1 VKQLLVIMFSQA
13 LINNYMLSRIL
24 GTCPFIGVSQQFETA
39 TGMSLAVV
47 FVMTMASVITWLVQ
61 HFILNPLGM
70 AYLQTVSFILVI
82 AALVQLIEMVI
93 KKNSPGL
100 YRALGIYLPL
110 ITTNC
115 AVLGVAI
122 INISSNYN
130 LIESAVSGAAGGLG
144 WGLAIMLFAAIRER
158 QRLAP
163 VSQAMQGFPIAL
175 VTTGLLAM
183 AFLGFSGFDVARFIG
198 L

>member
-1 VKQLLVIMFSQA
+1 
-13 LINNYMLSRIL
+13 
-24 GTCPFIGVSQQFETA
+24 
-39 TGMSLAVV
+39 
-47 FVMTMASVITWLVQ
+47 
-61 HFILNPLGM
+61 
-70 AYLQTVSFILVI
+70 
-82 AALVQLIEMVI
+82 QLIEMVI
-93 KKNSPGL
+93 KKSSPSL

-122 INISSNYN
+122 INYQANYN
-130 LIESAVSGAAGGLG
+130 LLESAVSGAAGGLG
-144 WGLAIMLFAAIRER
+144 WALAIILFAAIRER

-163 VSQAMQGFPIAL
+163 IPRAMEGFPIAL

-183 AFLGFSGFDVARFIG
+183 AFLGFSGFDVARFMG